1 MIDISIDSTPTGAD
15 VLLDGVK
22 LGKTPYKGS
31 VKSVPHDMKLVL
43 KLSGHKDKTLSVR
56 GDAAITETVKLDP
69 RTVRPSGPK
78 PNRDQS
84 VNPFGN

>member
-1 MIDISIDSTPTGAD
+1 MIDIAIDSTPSGAD
-15 VLLDGVK
+15 VSLDGVT

-31 VKSVPHDMKLVL
+31 VKSVPHEMKLVL
-43 KLSGHKDKTLSVR
+43 RLSGHKDKFLSVR
-56 GDAAITETVKLDP
+56 GDAAITKSVKLDA
-69 RTVRPSGPK
+69 RGARPPGQ

>member
-1 MIDISIDSTPTGAD
+1 VI
-15 VLLDGVK
+15 LDGQT

-31 VKSVPHDMKLVL
+31 VPKGSGDHKLVL
-43 KLSGHKDKTLSVR
+43 RLAGYKEKPLVVK
-56 GDAAITETVKLDP
+56 GDAAITKSVKLEAKS
-69 RTVRPSGPK
+69 RPAAQ